1 VILRRRNSRTIYFNK
16 NPNKSRASATVC
28 VVHMLVTVLELEGIS
43 DTIKETGNVQA
54 MLHIS

>member
-1 VILRRRNSRTIYFNK
+1 MLYTIYFNK
-16 NPNKSRASATVC
+16 KPNKGRAVATVC

-43 DTIKETGNVQA
+43 DPIKETGNVQT